1 MQSENR
7 VNKVIIQKII
17 GYCNDVEELKNIFG
31 NTFEEFQSKFAFQY
45 SCGMCIMQIGELI
58 SRLPENFKEKHSEVA
73 WIKIKGLR
81 NVYAHDYESINLEKV
96 WKIFNENIPELKE
109 NLTQILSEM
118 ENQDEN

>member
-1 MQSENR
+1 
-7 VNKVIIQKII
+7 
-17 GYCNDVEELKNIFG
+17 
-31 NTFEEFQSKFAFQY
+31 
-45 SCGMCIMQIGELI
+45 MQIGELI